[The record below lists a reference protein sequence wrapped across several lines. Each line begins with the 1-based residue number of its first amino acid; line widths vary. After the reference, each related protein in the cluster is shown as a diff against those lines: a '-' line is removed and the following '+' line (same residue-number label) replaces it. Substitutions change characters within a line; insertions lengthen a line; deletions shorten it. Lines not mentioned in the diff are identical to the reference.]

1 MSDTQFFTRGRSK
14 GNERRIL
21 LSSFTCLVG
30 KAPTKAKR
38 LKLKIR
44 MYLTGQKMTG
54 MPEWIANAMTFVAKS
69 HDIVTLQNDLS
80 GFEIA
85 FSDDSLFAKEVL
97 ANKCDL
103 RKFVIMETWPS
114 EEPDVEMQ
122 FVIYAP
128 FTKSL
133 WNWCGQYAGEEFWA
147 EFTAVAVEEAAGG
160 DLELTGDDETEEEET
175 GDEEQGS

>member
-1 MSDTQFFTRGRSK
+1 MSDSQFFIRGRSK

-69 HDIVTLQNDLS
+69 HDIVTPQNDLS

-85 FSDDSLFAKEVL
+85 FSNDSLFAKEVV

-103 RKFVIMETWPS
+103 RKFVIMETGDAD
-114 EEPDVEMQ
+114 EPDVEMQ
-122 FVIYAP
+122 FMIYAP
-128 FTKSL
+128 FSTSL
-133 WNWCGQYAGEEFWA
+133 LKWAGNYAGEEFWA
-147 EFTAVAVEEAAGG
+147 KFTQVAEPEEAGG
-160 DLELTGDDETEEEET
+160 DLELVGDEPEEEE
-175 GDEEQGS
+175 EEGEVAEG